1 MSSPSPWGHG
11 LRGGGSALPFERG
24 WGGAAGW
31 GGQAESPQFLHSKRG
46 QERPQPPAQR
56 AHWFPGAALSALHGP
71 ALGAHHLGTH
81 LTKRETEAR
90 TGAVPCPASPNKWL
104 LWDSNS
110 PTWGRYETSGG
121 SPGSSHPAPPLRVFR
136 TQAVQV
142 QVLSLPLLSWV
153 TLHLSFPIWEMG
165 IMSYTPSWAIVCILR
180 RLDSAPNKC
189 QQSLGLLLLAIVK
202 EPHLLTSW

>member
-1 MSSPSPWGHG
+1 MGSSSHLLSLQAPRPRPGILPDQPNAQSWTCQGQWALQPPLRLCPLSRQHPRARRAPLAWQPPPCLARLLLTPTWEHSPCMSSPSPWGHG

-110 PTWGRYETSGG
+110 P
-121 SPGSSHPAPPLRVFR
+121 SS
-136 TQAVQV
+136 
-142 QVLSLPLLSWV
+142 
-153 TLHLSFPIWEMG
+153 
-165 IMSYTPSWAIVCILR
+165 
-180 RLDSAPNKC
+180 
-189 QQSLGLLLLAIVK
+189 
-202 EPHLLTSW
+202 